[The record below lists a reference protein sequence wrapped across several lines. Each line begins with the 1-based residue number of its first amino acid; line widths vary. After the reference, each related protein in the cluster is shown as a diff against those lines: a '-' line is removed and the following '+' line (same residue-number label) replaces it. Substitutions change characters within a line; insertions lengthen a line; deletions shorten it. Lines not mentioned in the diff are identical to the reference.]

1 MEKVITVFGS
11 GLLLPEDDL
20 YLEIEQIG
28 KLLAEMR
35 YIVCSGGYAG
45 VMEAVSK
52 GARSGGGR
60 TYGITV
66 STWKSIPNTYIDEE
80 TKMPNPMER
89 LTELIALGDA
99 YIVCK
104 GETGTLVEIS
114 LTLELMNKQSMKE
127 KRIIFYTDY
136 WKPVIERLKSGSER
150 TSALLN
156 RNVRFVNSVQEL
168 GIELNKI

>member
-20 YLEIEQIG
+20 YGEIVQVG

-45 VMEAVSK
+45 VMEGVSK

-99 YIVCK
+99 YVIFK

-114 LTLELMNKQSMKE
+114 MALELMNKQSMKE
-127 KRIIFYTDY
+127 KRMVFYTDY
-136 WKPVIERLKSGSER
+136 WKPVIERLTTGSNR
-150 TSALLN
+150 ISDLIN

-168 GIELNKI
+168 GTELNKI